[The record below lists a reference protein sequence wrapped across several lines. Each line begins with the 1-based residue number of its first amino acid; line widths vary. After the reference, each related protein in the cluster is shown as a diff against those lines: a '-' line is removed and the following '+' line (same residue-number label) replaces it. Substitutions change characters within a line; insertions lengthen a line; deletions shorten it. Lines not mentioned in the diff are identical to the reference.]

1 MTTRGYATKKPSQT
15 LQLTKYDTKPLTP
28 IEVAVKI
35 SHCGVCYSDLRVMES
50 DQGDHYPIVPGHE
63 VVGTVIDKGAAVQ
76 HLDIGQRVGIGWQS
90 GACMHCRRCLEGDEV
105 HCKEFKRTCVDGYG
119 GFAEAIQVNSNFAFA
134 VPDALQS
141 EYVGP
146 LMCGGATV
154 FRPLLYHIDKPLT
167 KVGVIGIGGL
177 GHMAIQFAHA
187 FGCEVTAISRS
198 TAKQAEAK
206 GFGAHHF
213 IDSTNA
219 SDMQQAMHTQDLII
233 NTAIADIQWEPY
245 LNLLHAHGKIALVGI
260 PKKPLSIPVRPLIDI
275 EASIVG
281 SHIGSVPD
289 IHRMLSYAA
298 KNNIKPQI
306 EQFPMSDVNQA
317 LAKLRAGK
325 MRYRGVLVS
334 DW

>member
-1 MTTRGYATKKPSQT
+1 MSTRSYATHAVNQPLALFEYQA
-15 LQLTKYDTKPLTP
+15 KPLGP
-28 IEVAVKI
+28 LDVAIKI
-35 SHCGVCYSDLRVMES
+35 SHCGVCYSDIRVMET

-63 VVGTVIDKGAAVQ
+63 VVGTVIDKGDAVE

-90 GACMHCRRCLEGDEV
+90 GACMHCQRCLQGDEV
-105 HCKEFKRTCVDGYG
+105 HCKQFKRTCLDGYG
-119 GFAEAIQVNSNFAFA
+119 GFAEAIQVDSNFAFA
-134 VPDALQS
+134 IPDQLKS

-154 FRPLLYHIDKPLT
+154 FRPLFYHINKPLT

-177 GHMAIQFAHA
+177 GHMALQFAAA
-187 FGCEVTAISRS
+187 FGCEVTAISTS
-198 TAKQAEAK
+198 SNKEAEAR

-213 IDSTNA
+213 INSNDEQ
-219 SDMQQAMHTQDLII
+219 DMQQAMHSQDLII
-233 NTAIADIQWEPY
+233 NTAIADLDWEPY
-245 LNLLHAHGKIALVGI
+245 LNLLHAHGKICVVGI
-260 PKKPLSIPVRPLIDI
+260 PNKPLSIPVRPLIDM

-289 IHRMLSYAA
+289 IHRMLAYAA
-298 KNNIKPQI
+298 ENHIKPQI
-306 EQFPMSDVNQA
+306 EQFPMSDANVA
-317 LAKLRAGK
+317 LDKLRAGK